1 MGTSTRDFFRQAGM
15 PAGDLTSLPSSAKRF
30 PDGAQYRIEIP
41 STEGPECLEAVLDE
55 AEQQGVL
62 VHRVS
67 QGSGVMLQTDDEL
80 AGMARK
86 ARAAQIEV
94 SLATRPNAAWGTSA
108 MARSSA
114 GAAVGASARGL
125 DEVGYQLEDARR
137 AAAHGIRSVLITDI
151 GTLAA
156 FGQMRKAGFLPASMQ
171 AKISVLLPLA
181 NPFAAR
187 VAVEL
192 GADTLNIPTDLTL
205 PQIAAIRAAV
215 DIPLDIYVESA
226 NEFGGFIRS
235 YEVPELIRIAS
246 PVYLKFGIRNAPDV
260 YPSGLHV
267 QATAILL
274 SRERVRRAQIIL
286 ELIARQSPAATM
298 SKAGGAVGLA
308 LIEAPNATWLASEQ
322 AKEVQPLR
330 VGGGA

>member
-15 PAGDLTSLPSSAKRF
+15 PAGDLTSLPSSDKRF

-55 AEQQGVL
+55 AEQRGVL

-80 AGMARK
+80 AAMARR

-114 GAAVGASARGL
+114 GAVGASARGL
-125 DEVGYQLEDARR
+125 DEVGFQLEDARR

-192 GADTLNIPTDLTL
+192 GADTLTIPTDLTL

-215 DIPLDIYVESA
+215 D
-226 NEFGGFIRS
+226 
-235 YEVPELIRIAS
+235 
-246 PVYLKFGIRNAPDV
+246 
-260 YPSGLHV
+260 
-267 QATAILL
+267 
-274 SRERVRRAQIIL
+274 
-286 ELIARQSPAATM
+286 
-298 SKAGGAVGLA
+298 
-308 LIEAPNATWLASEQ
+308 
-322 AKEVQPLR
+322 
-330 VGGGA
+330 

>member
-1 MGTSTRDFFRQAGM
+1 MGTSTRDFFRHAGM
-15 PAGDLTSLPSSAKRF
+15 PPGDLTALPSSAKRF

-41 STEGPECLEAVLDE
+41 STEGPACLDAVLDE
-55 AEQQGVL
+55 ANQRVVP

-67 QGSGVMLQTDDEL
+67 QGSGVMLQTDEEL
-80 AGMARK
+80 KGMAQQ
-86 ARAAQIEV
+86 ARAARIEV

-114 GAAVGASARGL
+114 GAAVGASARGQ
-125 DEVGYQLEDARR
+125 DEVLYQLQDARR
-137 AAAHGIRSVLITDI
+137 AAAHGFRSVLITDI

-156 FGQMRKAGFLPASMQ
+156 FGQMRKAGVLPASMQ

-187 VAVEL
+187 VAADL
-192 GADTLNIPTDLTL
+192 GANTINIPTDLTL

-235 YEVPELIRIAS
+235 YEVPELIRVAA
-246 PVYLKFGIRNAPDV
+246 PVYLKFGLRNAPDV

-267 QATAILL
+267 QATAVLL
-274 SRERVRRAQIIL
+274 SRERVRRAQIVL
-286 ELIARQSPAATM
+286 ELIARETPDALM
-298 SKAGGAVGLA
+298 SAAGGASGLA
-308 LIEAPNATWLASEQ
+308 LVESPSAAWLAPDH
-322 AKEVQPLR
+322 AKEVLPLL
-330 VGGGA
+330 VGDY

>member
-1 MGTSTRDFFRQAGM
+1 MGTSTRDFFRHAGM
-15 PAGDLTSLPSSAKRF
+15 PPGDLTSLPSSAKRF
-30 PDGAQYRIEIP
+30 ADGAQYRIEIP

-55 AEQQGVL
+55 ADQRDVR

-67 QGSGVMLQTDDEL
+67 QGSGVLLQTDDEL
-80 AGMARK
+80 DAMADR
-86 ARAAQIEV
+86 ARAAHIEV

-114 GAAVGASARGL
+114 GAAVGASARGQ
-125 DEVGYQLEDARR
+125 DEVAYQLADARR

-156 FGQMRKAGFLPASMQ
+156 FGQMRKAGILPGSMQ

-192 GADTLNIPTDLTL
+192 GANTLNIPTDLTL
-205 PQIAAIRAAV
+205 PQIAAIRAAI

-235 YEVPELIRIAS
+235 YEVPELIRVAA

-260 YPSGLHV
+260 YPSGLHL
-267 QATAILL
+267 QTAAVLL
-274 SRERVRRAQIIL
+274 SRERVRRAQMVL
-286 ELIARQSPAATM
+286 ELIARESPSAVM
-298 SKAGGAVGLA
+298 SKAGGAAGLA
-308 LIEAPNATWLASEQ
+308 LIEAPSAAWLGSEH
-322 AKEVQPLR
+322 AKEVQPLF
-330 VGGGA
+330 VGDR

>member
-1 MGTSTRDFFRQAGM
+1 M

-30 PDGAQYRIEIP
+30 ADGAQYRIEIP
-41 STEGPECLEAVLDE
+41 STEGPECLQAVLDE
-55 AEQQGVL
+55 AEQRGVR

-80 AGMARK
+80 DAMAQL
-86 ARAAQIEV
+86 ARAAHIEV

-114 GAAVGASARGL
+114 GAAVGASARGQ

-137 AAAHGIRSVLITDI
+137 AAAHGIRSVLLTDI
-151 GTLAA
+151 GTLSA
-156 FGQMRKAGFLPASMQ
+156 FGQMRKAGILPASMQ

-187 VAVEL
+187 VAADL

-226 NEFGGFIRS
+226 TEFGGFVRF
-235 YEVPELIRIAS
+235 YEVPELIRVAA
-246 PVYLKFGIRNAPDV
+246 PVYLKFGLRNAPDV

-267 QATAILL
+267 QATAVLL
-274 SRERVRRAQIIL
+274 SRERVRRAQMVL
-286 ELIARQSPAATM
+286 ELIARQSPSAVM
-298 SKAGGAVGLA
+298 SKAGGAAGLA
-308 LIEAPNATWLASEQ
+308 LVEGPNTTWLGTEP
-322 AKEVQPLR
+322 AKEVQPLMAR
-330 VGGGA
+330 GR

>member
-1 MGTSTRDFFRQAGM
+1 MGTSTRDFFRHAGM
-15 PAGDLTSLPSSAKRF
+15 PPGDLTSLPSSAKRF

-55 AEQQGVL
+55 AADRGVL

-80 AGMARK
+80 TAMAEQ
-86 ARAAQIEV
+86 ARAAHIEV

-114 GAAVGASARGL
+114 GAAVGASARGQ
-125 DEVGYQLEDARR
+125 DEVAYQLDDARR

-156 FGQMRKAGFLPASMQ
+156 FGQMRKAGILPASMQ
-171 AKISVLLPLA
+171 AKVSVLLPLA

-192 GADTLNIPTDLTL
+192 GANTLNIPTDLTL

-226 NEFGGFIRS
+226 TEFGGFIRF
-235 YEVPELIRIAS
+235 YEVPELIRVAA

-274 SRERVRRAQIIL
+274 SRERVRRAQIVL
-286 ELIARQSPAATM
+286 ELIARQSPSAVM
-298 SKAGGAVGLA
+298 SKAGGADGLA
-308 LIEAPNATWLASEQ
+308 LIEAPSDAWLASEQ
-322 AKEVQPLR
+322 AKEVQHI
-330 VGGGA
+330 GAR

>member
-1 MGTSTRDFFRQAGM
+1 MGTSTRDFFRHAGM
-15 PAGDLTSLPSSAKRF
+15 PPGDLTALPSSAKRF

-41 STEGPECLEAVLDE
+41 STEGPACLDAVLDE
-55 AEQQGVL
+55 ANQRVVP

-67 QGSGVMLQTDDEL
+67 QGSGVMLQTDEEL
-80 AGMARK
+80 KGMAQQ
-86 ARAAQIEV
+86 ARAARIEV

-114 GAAVGASARGL
+114 GAAVGASARGQ
-125 DEVGYQLEDARR
+125 DEVLYQLQDARR
-137 AAAHGIRSVLITDI
+137 AAAHGFRSVLITDI

-156 FGQMRKAGFLPASMQ
+156 FGQMRKAGVLPASMQ

-187 VAVEL
+187 VAADL
-192 GADTLNIPTDLTL
+192 GANTINIPTDLTL

-235 YEVPELIRIAS
+235 YEVPELIRVAA
-246 PVYLKFGIRNAPDV
+246 PVYLKFGLRNAPDV

-267 QATAILL
+267 QATAVLL
-274 SRERVRRAQIIL
+274 SRERVRRAQIVL
-286 ELIARQSPAATM
+286 ELIARETPDALM
-298 SKAGGAVGLA
+298 SAAGGAAGLA
-308 LIEAPNATWLASEQ
+308 LVEAPSAAWLAPDH
-322 AKEVQPLR
+322 AKEVLPLL
-330 VGGGA
+330 VGDY

>member
-1 MGTSTRDFFRQAGM
+1 M
-15 PAGDLTSLPSSAKRF
+15 PPGDLSSLPSSAKRF

-41 STEGPECLEAVLDE
+41 STEGPDCLEAVLDE
-55 AEQQGVL
+55 AADRGVL

-67 QGSGVMLQTDDEL
+67 QGSGVMLQTDEEL
-80 AGMARK
+80 TAMAEQ
-86 ARAAQIEV
+86 ARAAHLEV

-114 GAAVGASARGL
+114 GAAVGASARGQ
-125 DEVGYQLEDARR
+125 DEVAYQLEDARR

-156 FGQMRKAGFLPASMQ
+156 FGQMRKAGVLPASMQ

-192 GADTLNIPTDLTL
+192 GANTLNIPTDLTL

-226 NEFGGFIRS
+226 TEFGGFIRF
-235 YEVPELIRIAS
+235 YEVPELIRVAA

-274 SRERVRRAQIIL
+274 SRERVRRAQIVL
-286 ELIARQSPAATM
+286 ELIARQSPSAVM
-298 SKAGGAVGLA
+298 SKAGGADGLA
-308 LIEAPNATWLASEQ
+308 LIEAPSDAWLGSEQ
-322 AKEVQPLR
+322 AKEVQHI
-330 VGGGA
+330 GAR

>member
-1 MGTSTRDFFRQAGM
+1 MGTSTRDFFRHAGM
-15 PAGDLTSLPSSAKRF
+15 PPADLSSLPSSAKRF

-41 STEGPECLEAVLDE
+41 STEGPDCLEAVLDE
-55 AEQQGVL
+55 AADRGVL

-67 QGSGVMLQTDDEL
+67 QGSGVMLQTDEEL
-80 AGMARK
+80 TAMAAQ
-86 ARAAQIEV
+86 ARAAHLEV

-114 GAAVGASARGL
+114 GAAVGASARGQ
-125 DEVGYQLEDARR
+125 DEVAYQLEDARR

-156 FGQMRKAGFLPASMQ
+156 FGQMRKAGVLPASMQ

-192 GADTLNIPTDLTL
+192 GADTLNLPTDLTL

-215 DIPLDIYVESA
+215 DIPIDIYVESA
-226 NEFGGFIRS
+226 TEFGGFIRS
-235 YEVPELIRIAS
+235 YEVPELIRVAA
-246 PVYLKFGIRNAPDV
+246 PVYLKFGLRNAPDV
-260 YPSGLHV
+260 YPSGLHLE
-267 QATAILL
+267 ATAVLL
-274 SRERVRRAQIIL
+274 SRERVRRAQMVL
-286 ELIARQSPAATM
+286 ELIARESPNAVM
-298 SKAGGAVGLA
+298 SAAGGVAGLA
-308 LIEAPNATWLASEQ
+308 LVETPSAAWLGSEQ
-322 AKEVQPLR
+322 AKEVQHI
-330 VGGGA
+330 GAR

>member
-1 MGTSTRDFFRQAGM
+1 M
-15 PAGDLTSLPSSAKRF
+15 PPGDLTSLPSSTKRF

-55 AEQQGVL
+55 AGDRGVL

-80 AGMARK
+80 TAMAEQ
-86 ARAAQIEV
+86 ARAAYLEV
-94 SLATRPNAAWGTSA
+94 SMATRPNAAWGTSA

-114 GAAVGASARGL
+114 GAAVGASARGQ
-125 DEVGYQLEDARR
+125 DEVAYQLEDARR

-156 FGQMRKAGFLPASMQ
+156 FGQMRKAGVLPASMQ

-226 NEFGGFIRS
+226 TEFGGFIRF
-235 YEVPELIRIAS
+235 YEVPELIRVAA
-246 PVYLKFGIRNAPDV
+246 PVYLKFGLRNAPDV

-274 SRERVRRAQIIL
+274 SRERVRRAQMVL
-286 ELIARQSPAATM
+286 ELIARQSPSAVM
-298 SKAGGAVGLA
+298 SKAGGADGLA
-308 LIEAPNATWLASEQ
+308 LIEAASAAWLGSEQ
-322 AKEVQPLR
+322 AKEVQPLF
-330 VGGGA
+330 VGDR

>member
-15 PAGDLTSLPSSAKRF
+15 PAGDLTSLPSSTKRF

-55 AEQQGVL
+55 ASQRGVT

-80 AGMARK
+80 AAMARK

-108 MARSSA
+108 MARASA
-114 GAAVGASARGL
+114 GAAVGASARGQ
-125 DEVGYQLEDARR
+125 DEVAYQLQDARR
-137 AAAHGIRSVLITDI
+137 AAAHGFRSVLITDV
-151 GTLAA
+151 GTMAA
-156 FGQMRKAGFLPASMQ
+156 FGQMRKAGILPASMQ

-187 VAVEL
+187 VAADL
-192 GADTLNIPTDLTL
+192 GASTLNIPTDLTL
-205 PQIAAIRAAV
+205 PQIAANRAAI
-215 DIPLDIYVESA
+215 DIPLDVYVESA
-226 NEFGGFIRS
+226 NELGGFVRS
-235 YEVPELIRIAS
+235 YEVPELIRIAA

-267 QATAILL
+267 QATAVLL
-274 SRERVRRAQIIL
+274 SRERVRRAQMVL
-286 ELIARQSPAATM
+286 ELIARETPTAVM
-298 SKAGGAVGLA
+298 SAGGGAAGLA
-308 LIEAPNATWLASEQ
+308 LVDKPSTDWLTPEH
-322 AKEVQPLR
+322 AKEVLPLL
-330 VGGGA
+330 VGDR

>member
-1 MGTSTRDFFRQAGM
+1 MGTSTRDFFRHAGM
-15 PAGDLTSLPSSAKRF
+15 PPGDLTSLPSSLKRF

-41 STEGPECLEAVLDE
+41 STEGPACLEAVLDE
-55 AEQQGVL
+55 ANQRGVR

-80 AGMARK
+80 KAMAQQ
-86 ARAAQIEV
+86 ARAARLEV

-114 GAAVGASARGL
+114 GAAVGASARGQ
-125 DEVGYQLEDARR
+125 DEVAYQLQDARR
-137 AAAHGIRSVLITDI
+137 AAAHGFRSVLITDI
-151 GTLAA
+151 GTLSA
-156 FGQMRKAGFLPASMQ
+156 FGQMRKAGLLPASMQ
-171 AKISVLLPLA
+171 VKISVLLPLA

-187 VAVEL
+187 VAADL
-192 GADTLNIPTDLTL
+192 GASTINIPTDLTL

-235 YEVPELIRIAS
+235 YEVPELIRVAA
-246 PVYLKFGIRNAPDV
+246 PVYLKFGLRNAPDV

-267 QATAILL
+267 QATAFML
-274 SRERVRRAQIIL
+274 SRERVRRAQIVL
-286 ELIARQSPAATM
+286 ELIARETPDALM
-298 SKAGGAVGLA
+298 SAGGGAAGLA
-308 LIEAPNATWLASEQ
+308 LVEAPNATWLAPDH
-322 AKEVQPLR
+322 AKEVLPLL
-330 VGGGA
+330 VGD